1 MMTPCW
7 FTAATASGIASR
19 MLDDKRV
26 SATVFGPDSWLWLG
40 TSGWLILHT
49 SGFIPQGQSGYY
61 TSSLTSLLGGGKVN
75 LQIRNV
81 RGRKTS
87 SVLSACA
94 GNLESSL
101 PQSAFASH

>member
-7 FTAATASGIASR
+7 FSAATASGIASR

-26 SATVFGPDSWLWLG
+26 PATVFGPDSRLWLG

-61 TSSLTSLLGGGKVN
+61 TSSLTSLLVGKVI
-75 LQIRNV
+75 LQILNV
-81 RGRKTS
+81 RGWKTS

-94 GNLESSL
+94 GSLESSP
-101 PQSAFASH
+101 PQSAFASR